1 MGMKRKRD
9 ADEEAVLKRLM
20 AEYAEE
26 EGARL
31 WREFEEAQ
39 ARGEVPEM
47 SEELDRKCLRLI
59 EQEFAPRR
67 ARTAGRPLLKFAER
81 AAAAVMVGACF
92 DGGAASKEDPEEL
105 RALLDEKWPEE

>member
-47 SEELDRKCLRLI
+47 SEEL
-59 EQEFAPRR
+59 
-67 ARTAGRPLLKFAER
+67 
-81 AAAAVMVGACF
+81 
-92 DGGAASKEDPEEL
+92 